1 MRRYENNKENL
12 QIFKNMQLEKIKKE
26 REQLFEKNKIRKEE
40 IAKLDE
46 MRRQNIL
53 YEENNIL
60 DRVFDM
66 ELDEYDRK
74 QMLQKR
80 NFELQKDNFDLRKD
94 FLKRLNLL
102 QGESVSKKTDKQR
115 RKIYTDKLK
124 REAEKKKKEEEEK
137 LDKMMG

>member
-1 MRRYENNKENL
+1 
-12 QIFKNMQLEKIKKE
+12 MQLEKIKKE

-94 FLKRLNLL
+94 FLKRLSLL

-124 REAEKKKKEEEEK
+124 REAEKKKKERVK
-137 LDKMMG
+137 CNL

>member
-1 MRRYENNKENL
+1 
-12 QIFKNMQLEKIKKE
+12 MQLEKIKKE

-94 FLKRLNLL
+94 FLKRLMTTKHGHLL
-102 QGESVSKKTDKQR
+102 IETISVVS
-115 RKIYTDKLK
+115 IFFFF
-124 REAEKKKKEEEEK
+124 
-137 LDKMMG
+137 